1 MGSAFSK
8 KKPVEDTKVENNVAI
23 SQHEVVIT
31 SLLSLN
37 HSSLQ
42 KIEIHNDDSKENHGG
57 TLKIFANTKNSKLL
71 QILKDYQNKEQEFH
85 EMDIGLIIV
94 ISDGNI
100 EESEQGPKA
109 VDSDS
114 YHDDVKS
121 IVSEKNTTTETN
133 TQEASTSEDTVHTES
148 AEIEDSNFIDQLIEE
163 INLHSE
169 TLFIQETQN
178 GTYEIHI
185 SEETIVSAESEI
197 DSDKTQQNSPDT
209 NDENVDDPKAIMD
222 PTDVSPTSSAISN
235 ETKED
240 DQKKDDLDEDEADSN
255 NVKSNSKDTDNG
267 TDDGKTEHNNTQP
280 EVQDKNIDYEEKKMD
295 TSTNMDLKTSTV
307 FPSEANINRTEIEN
321 KMLELRASR
330 SQMTKTI
337 SDLSEQVKRNTELH
351 KTGELYLS
359 SPP

>member
-1 MGSAFSK
+1 MIAKLRKMGSAFSK

-31 SLLSLN
+31 SLLSLL

-71 QILKDYQNKEQEFH
+71 QMLKEYQNKEQELH

-100 EESEQGPKA
+100 EESEQGPGA
-109 VDSDS
+109 VDSD
-114 YHDDVKS
+114 
-121 IVSEKNTTTETN
+121 SEKNTTTETN
-133 TQEASTSEDTVHTES
+133 TQEASTSDDTVHTES

-163 INLHSE
+163 INHHSE
-169 TLFIQETQN
+169 TLVIHETQN

-185 SEETIVSAESEI
+185 SEETIASAESEI
-197 DSDKTQQNSPDT
+197 DSDEIQQNSPDT
-209 NDENVDDPKAIMD
+209 DDEKVDDTESVVVI
-222 PTDVSPTSSAISN
+222 DVNPGSAAISN
-235 ETKED
+235 ETKEYN
-240 DQKKDDLDEDEADSN
+240 QKKDDLDEDEADSN
-255 NVKSNSKDTDNG
+255 NVKSDSKDTDNG
-267 TDDGKTEHNNTQP
+267 TDDKKIEHNNTPP
-280 EVQDKNIDYEEKKMD
+280 EVQDKNIDHEENKID
-295 TSTNMDLKTSTV
+295 STKMDLKTSTV

-337 SDLSEQVKRNTELH
+337 SDLSERVKRNTELH